1 MHFLTCADYAEA
13 MQMKDEQ
20 TRQELDDARR
30 EIQEKIDS
38 MKPDAESIGSAHRKQ
53 KTIQKQ
59 RVGNLADNVPQDKQV
74 PQKMDKMDHD
84 VESHES
90 THRKQLPRELQKSE
104 RNPAGDSVLRDGQD
118 KLPEE
123 GQKQKQQ
130 MNGTTRRTA
139 TQVWDFAGASPPTVR
154 ESLQLREQLE
164 QQQAWAKHT
173 GSDYRVAPEQQ
184 KAINKMHTE
193 IMDRLKVTEDRQ
205 TMLKKNQRRLE
216 QECRRQRERY
226 DRDLKRA
233 ESGGLNC
240 VVQ

>member
-1 MHFLTCADYAEA
+1 
-13 MQMKDEQ
+13 MKDEQ
-20 TRQELDDARR
+20 TKQELDDARR
-30 EIQEKIDS
+30 ELQEKMDS
-38 MKPDAESIGSAHRKQ
+38 MKPDAESLGSAHRKQ
-53 KTIQKQ
+53 KAIQKQ
-59 RVGNLADNVPQDKQV
+59 RVGNLADNPPQNKHVQ
-74 PQKMDKMDHD
+74 QKMDNANHD
-84 VESHES
+84 VESLKS
-90 THRKQLPRELQKSE
+90 THRKQLPRDLQKSE
-104 RNPAGDSVLRDGQD
+104 WNPAADSVLQDEQD
-118 KLPEE
+118 KLSKE
-123 GQKQKQQ
+123 GRKQKQQ
-130 MNGTTRRTA
+130 ANGTARRTT
-139 TQVWDFAGASPPTVR
+139 TQVWDFAGAESQPKAR
-154 ESLQLREQLE
+154 ESLQLQEQVE

-205 TMLKKNQRRLE
+205 TMLEKNQRRLE